1 MSTSALAPSTL
12 DLARTVFEHADF
24 TSAGLPDVYGR
35 CAAGCTLFVELDDA
49 QKQIRAWILD
59 VESMEYLG
67 KTYVVAGLDEAA
79 ARQALHLL
87 ESNYA
92 QDRLSGG
99 LERYSRQVCEAV

>member
-1 MSTSALAPSTL
+1 MSNSTLSPSAL
-12 DLARTVFEHADF
+12 DQARTVFEHADF
-24 TSAGLPDVYGR
+24 TSAGMPDVYGR

-49 QKQIRAWILD
+49 QNQIRAWILD
-59 VESMEYLG
+59 VETMEYLG
-67 KTYVVAGLDEAA
+67 KTYVVDGLNEQS

-99 LERYSRQVCEAV
+99 LERYARQVCEAA